1 MVSDETCGI
10 RANEEDIDMR
20 ITHCRGLVGSVVLGV
35 SIACPAP
42 SVQAAPG
49 DVTAT
54 VASPCKYPSGLASDG
69 AHLYVADWRDARIFR
84 IDPADGSVLETWPA
98 PSLNPHGLTYG
109 ADRLWV
115 SDDHTGGIFALN
127 LDTGVVDTHFEAPN
141 ERAYGLAY
149 GDGELFVLAG
159 DTVYRVTTDDGTI
172 LGSFAAPA
180 RGARCLAFDG
190 TYLWISNRL
199 QDELYLVDPAT
210 GWVLSILPS
219 PGPYPDGVTWHDG
232 DLWNVDFQDR
242 EVRRIAVRGEPG
254 YRLGEPRRARVE
266 HVWTLS
272 NYGPGDVLD
281 LELSVALPMD
291 LEHQRLLTQPVFS
304 VEPQTI
310 ATDRWGQR
318 CALFDLGTVAAGD
331 KVAVSYTVE
340 VELAEIFHLIHPDL
354 VGGLD
359 EIPEA
364 IRSPYTADSTRYDYG
379 SPYMQE
385 AVGKIVGDETNPY
398 LIARKIY
405 AHVIDH
411 LKYQMIGGWDIPEV
425 VLRRGSGSC
434 SEYTYTFI
442 ALCRAAGVPARY
454 QGSISMRGDDAS
466 IDEAFHRWAQVY
478 LPGYGWIPVD
488 ANRGDK
494 PAPADQAR
502 GFGTLKDSLLI
513 TTQGGGDS
521 EYLKW
526 GYNAHATYKTTGF
539 CRIDETHRGFWEP
552 LERDADDEARATAG
566 RETDPAQCDTARP

>member
-1 MVSDETCGI
+1 MTSV
-10 RANEEDIDMR
+10 
-20 ITHCRGLVGSVVLGV
+20 RGAEISGVVVLAV
-35 SIACPAP
+35 AALWPA
-42 SVQAAPG
+42 VEVAAAPG

-54 VASPCKYPSGLASDG
+54 IASPCAYPSGLASDG
-69 AHLYVADWRDARIFR
+69 THLYVADWREAKVFR
-84 IDPADGSVLETWPA
+84 IDPADGSVLETYPA

-115 SDDHTGGIFALN
+115 SDDHTGGIFALD
-127 LDTGVVDTHFEAPN
+127 LDTGVVDTHFEAPD
-141 ERAYGLAY
+141 ERASGLAY

-190 TYLWISNRL
+190 TYLWISDRV
-199 QDELYLVDPAT
+199 QDELYLVDPET

-219 PGPYPDGVTWHDG
+219 PGPYPDGVAWHDG
-232 DLWNVDFQDR
+232 QLWNVDFQDR
-242 EVRRIAVRGEPG
+242 QVRRIAVRGEPG
-254 YRLGEPRRARVE
+254 DRLGKPRRERVE

-291 LEHQRLLTQPVFS
+291 LENQRLLTQPAFS

-318 CALFDLGTVAAGD
+318 CAVFDLGEVAAGQ
-331 KVAVSYTVE
+331 KIGVSYTVD
-340 VELAEIFHLIHPDL
+340 VELREVFHVIYPDE

-359 EIPEA
+359 EIPPA
-364 IRSPYTADSTRYDYG
+364 IRSQYTADSPRYDYG
-379 SPYMQE
+379 SPFMRKTVE
-385 AVGKIVGDETNPY
+385 KIVGDETNPY
-398 LIARKIY
+398 RIARKIY
-405 AHVIDH
+405 AHVIDRLH
-411 LKYQMIGGWDIPEV
+411 YQMIGGWDIPEV

-454 QGSISMRGDDAS
+454 QGSIAMRGDDAS
-466 IDEAFHRWAQVY
+466 IDEAFHRWAQIY
-478 LPGYGWIPVD
+478 LPGHGWIPVD

-494 PAPADQAR
+494 ASPADQAR
-502 GFGTLKDSLLI
+502 GFGTLKDTLLV

-539 CRIDETHRGFWEP
+539 CKVDETHRGFWEP
-552 LERDADDEARATAG
+552 IDAEPDDEAQPAASRTVDGPGAATCG
-566 RETDPAQCDTARP
+566 TR